1 MMSIGWEGALGA
13 MIEIL
18 ERARTPTEQLMAWP
32 APQRLAFRWAKRI
45 YSIMLERRIEIA
57 AAFERMS
64 VRG

>member
-1 MMSIGWEGALGA
+1 MMSIGWEVARSA

-18 ERARTPTEQLMAWP
+18 GRARTPAEQLMAWP
-32 APQRLAFRWAKRI
+32 AQRLAFRWAKRI
-45 YSIMLERRIEIA
+45 YSIMLEGRIEIA